1 MLKINNKSSISDIVY
16 FVGCIS
22 KIILLEIYVLHVIFV
37 CICTSSIVYYC
48 TNNLVFVFVF
58 FLYFTVRVSLSPVV
72 KARVGGQL
80 SSGSGGLVQRWGRT
94 ARGSAEV
101 R

>member
-1 MLKINNKSSISDIVY
+1 MLRINNKPSISDIVY
-16 FVGCIS
+16 FVACPS
-22 KIILLEIYVLHVIFV
+22 NIILLEIYVLHVVFV
-37 CICTSSIVYYC
+37 CISMSSIVYYC
-48 TNNLVFVFVF
+48 TNNLVIVFVF
-58 FLYFTVRVSLSPVV
+58 FLYFTVHVSLSPVV

-80 SSGSGGLVQRWGRT
+80 SSGSGGLVQRWART